1 MKKLRLDIEEIAV
14 ESFIMSEE
22 SLEVGTVRG
31 QQDAAEAIA
40 GGGTIFSLCN
50 TCDNTCD
57 VNAATCGASCG
68 TACRPTVNTPDC
80 YTPRASTCVNGG
92 CRFAVLTDARE
103 HNAAGFGG

>member
-14 ESFIMSEE
+14 ESFSMSDD

-31 QQDAAEAIA
+31 QQDGANAAD
-40 GGGTIFSLCN
+40 GTFLSLC
-50 TCDNTCD
+50 NTCD
-57 VNAATCGASCG
+57 VNAATCGATCG

-92 CRFAVLTDARE
+92 CRFDVATDAAAHE
-103 HNAAGFGG
+103 NAADFGG